1 MASII
6 SLTAKQIN
14 GRTQP
19 ASTGTSILV
28 SPSEILQA
36 FPKTVSSDATIKS
49 EVRVRGLRKQADV
62 YLVTSTVAQ
71 IETAAN
77 A

>member
-6 SLTAKQIN
+6 TLTAKKIN

-19 ASTGTSILV
+19 ASTGTEVLV
-28 SPSEILQA
+28 SPSVILQA
-36 FPKTVSSDATIKS
+36 FPKTDADDATIKS
-49 EVRVRGLRKQADV
+49 EVRVRGLRVQADV
-62 YLVTSTVAQ
+62 YLVTETVAQ
-71 IETAAN
+71 IETASN